1 MHVIGYVRI
10 SRPESQDP
18 ASQIKLMQERGIEL
32 DNVYVDMASGSIPPK
47 KRPSYAKM
55 LHFLNKGGVSELV
68 VSEFS
73 RIGRSVQE
81 SLMEVL
87 EIQQRG
93 IKIISLSKSES
104 MINELPVGLQPVIIS
119 AMMYSAQLERDHI
132 RERTRWGL
140 ENARK
145 MGKKIGRPRV
155 TIDFDAVRKLMDDKF
170 LKEAQA
176 IRVLGIK
183 SRTFYAAKKS
193 ARKKEAQ

>member
-1 MHVIGYVRI
+1 MHTLGYVRI

-18 ASQIKLMQERGIEL
+18 ASQIKLMQERGIAVT
-32 DNVYVDMASGSIPPK
+32 DIFVDAASGSVPPL

-55 LHFLNKGGVSELV
+55 VTRIEGGNISELV

-73 RIGRSVQE
+73 RIGRTVQE

-87 EIQQRG
+87 SIQKRG
-93 IKIISLSKSES
+93 IKIISLSNSES
-104 MINELPVGLQPVIIS
+104 MINDLPVGLQPVIIS

-132 RERTRWGL
+132 RERTKWGI
-140 ENARK
+140 ENAK
-145 MGKKIGRPRV
+145 LKGKKIGRPEV
-155 TIDFDAVRKLMDDKF
+155 VVDFDGVKKMMEEKF

-183 SRTFYAAKKS
+183 PRTYYAAKKKRIS
-193 ARKKEAQ
+193 T